1 MQLVQE
7 IIVKAIAITLDANDK
22 REVEI
27 SFYPASDSLN
37 INVSDGLDGD
47 KNIFKKETY
56 KIYYSVDTNN
66 IKSLELILNKLSD
79 KEETKDD
86 DFLE

>member
-37 INVSDGLDGD
+37 INMSDKLDGD
-47 KNIFKKETY
+47 KNILKKETY

-66 IKSLELILNKLSD
+66 IKSLEHILNKLSD